1 MSTMAKDY
9 YKTLGVSRT
18 ANDKEIK
25 SAFRKL
31 AKQYHPDANKN
42 DPNAEARFKEINEAY
57 EVLSD
62 KDKRETYDRFGTVN
76 PQEMPN
82 MGNMRGNPFAGGG
95 AQQVDMSDLF
105 ESIFGSFRRGS
116 AGSTTGFGQEY
127 RSAGQD
133 LEQGVSISLQEAY
146 SGTTRLVTKG
156 DRTIRVNIPAG
167 AATGTRVRV
176 AGEGEPGMGGGQ
188 PGDLYLLIQV
198 EPDEQF
204 ERKGDDLTVEVKV
217 DMFTAML
224 GGEVEVPTLNRPVKL
239 RVPSGTQS
247 GRRFRLSGKGMPV
260 LRHPDKY
267 GDLFARVLITVPDK
281 LSPTQRELVE
291 QLKATF

>member
-18 ANDKEIK
+18 ASDKEIK

-62 KDKRETYDRFGTVN
+62 KEKRQTYDRFGTVN

-82 MGNMRGNPFAGGG
+82 MRGNPFAGNGG
-95 AQQVDMSDLF
+95 AQVDMSDLF
-105 ESIFGSFRRGS
+105 ESIFGSFRRGGTGG
-116 AGSTTGFGQEY
+116 ATGFGQDF
-127 RSAGQD
+127 RSPGQD
-133 LEQGVSISLQEAY
+133 IEQPVSISLQEAY

-156 DRTIRVNIPAG
+156 SRTIRVNIPAG

-176 AGEGEPGMGGGQ
+176 AGEGEAGIGGGP

-198 EPDEQF
+198 EQDDQF
-204 ERKGDDLTVEVKV
+204 ERKGDDLTVEIKV
-217 DMFTAML
+217 DMFTALL

-239 RVPSGTQS
+239 RVPPGTQS

-281 LSPTQRELVE
+281 LNPTQRELVE

>member
-18 ANDKEIK
+18 ASDKEIK

-62 KDKRETYDRFGTVN
+62 KEKRATYDRFGTVN
-76 PQEMPN
+76 PQEMPGV
-82 MGNMRGNPFAGGG
+82 GNVRGGSPFGG

-105 ESIFGSFRRGS
+105 ESIFGNFRRGGAS
-116 AGSTTGFGQEY
+116 TGFGQEF
-127 RSAGQD
+127 RTPGQD
-133 LEQGVSISLQEAY
+133 IEQPVSITLQEAY
-146 SGTTRLVTKG
+146 TGTTRLVTKG
-156 DRTIRVNIPAG
+156 DQTIRVNIPAG

-176 AGEGEPGMGGGQ
+176 AGKGESGMGGGQ

-198 EPDEQF
+198 EHDDQF

-239 RVPSGTQS
+239 RVPPGTQS

-267 GDLFARVLITVPDK
+267 GDLCARVLITVPGK
-281 LSPTQRELVE
+281 LTPTQRELVE
-291 QLKATF
+291 QLKATFK